1 MSKTFELTSA
11 DDRVVEYKTWNSP
24 DYSFSLKT
32 KNECIG
38 GVATFTEAPE
48 IPQDYS
54 EDEGLDVVMLDG
66 FDMFEYSSGQLSDEI
81 EFIDAPPEE
90 EQQAIIDAWA
100 DSLNSGLEDLEWV
113 EGDAEVIF
121 YGSLLVDGKPTS

>member
-38 GVATFTEAPE
+38 G
-48 IPQDYS
+48 
-54 EDEGLDVVMLDG
+54 G
-66 FDMFEYSSGQLSDEI
+66 
-81 EFIDAPPEE
+81 
-90 EQQAIIDAWA
+90 
-100 DSLNSGLEDLEWV
+100 
-113 EGDAEVIF
+113 
-121 YGSLLVDGKPTS
+121 

>member
-1 MSKTFELTSA
+1 MH
-11 DDRVVEYKTWNSP
+11 W
-24 DYSFSLKT
+24 
-32 KNECIG
+32 G

-54 EDEGLDVVMLDG
+54 EDEGIDVVMLDG

-121 YGSLLVDGKPTS
+121 YGSLLVDVVLGGTHRKLLAQFINAQTSWISRDHLEHHPLTHDRIL